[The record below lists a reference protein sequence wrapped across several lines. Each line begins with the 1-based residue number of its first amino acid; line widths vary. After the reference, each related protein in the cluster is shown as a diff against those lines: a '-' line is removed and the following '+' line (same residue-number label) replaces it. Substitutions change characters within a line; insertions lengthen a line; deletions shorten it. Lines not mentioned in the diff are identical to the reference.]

1 MLRAIPCT
9 IMRGGTSKGLYVA
22 SGDLPPDRATRD
34 RVLLAAMGSP
44 DARQIDGLGGAHPL
58 TSKVAVVSRS
68 SRSDADV
75 DYLFLQVSVAE
86 ALVSD
91 QQNCGNI
98 LAGIGPYA
106 IENGFVPV
114 SGAVT
119 PVRIH
124 MVNTK
129 SVAVAYV
136 ETPSG
141 RVEYE
146 GGVRIDGVPGT
157 AAGIPIEFL
166 DTAGSSCGSLFPT
179 GNVVDR
185 ADGVEVTCIDN
196 GMPVVL
202 IAAQDL
208 GKRGTETP
216 AELEIDNEL
225 AGRVERIR
233 LELGP
238 RMNLGDVRAKTV
250 PKMALVSP
258 PAAGGAINTRMF
270 IPHRVHDAIG
280 VLGAVSV
287 ATACVIPGSVAER
300 QARGIAV
307 SGTRRIDVEHP
318 TGFFTVE
325 LDVDRGDGVGGV
337 VVKRSALVRT
347 ARKLMRGELFVPA
360 RAWEPA

>member
-1 MLRAIPCT
+1 MLKSIPCT
-9 IMRGGTSKGLYVA
+9 IMRGGTSKGLYFNG
-22 SGDLPPDRATRD
+22 GDLPSDRPRRD

-44 DARQIDGLGGAHPL
+44 DPRQIDGLGGAHPL
-58 TSKVAVVSRS
+58 TSKVAVVSPS
-68 SRSDADV
+68 SRPDADV

-91 QQNCGNI
+91 TQNCGNI

-106 IENGFVPV
+106 IENGLVPV
-114 SGAVT
+114 TGPVT

-124 MVNTK
+124 MVNTR
-129 SVAVAYV
+129 SVAVARV
-136 ETPSG
+136 ETPGG

-146 GGVRIDGVPGT
+146 GDARIDGVPGT
-157 AAGIPIEFL
+157 AAAIPIEFL

-179 GNVVDR
+179 GRVVDR
-185 ADGVEVTCIDN
+185 VDGVDVTCIDN

-202 IAAQDL
+202 IAARDL
-208 GKRGTETP
+208 DRLGTETP
-216 AELEIDNEL
+216 EALEQDPAL
-225 AGRVERIR
+225 AARVERIR

-238 RMNLGDVRAKTV
+238 RMDLGDVRTKTV
-250 PKMALVSP
+250 PKMGLVSP
-258 PAAGGAINTRMF
+258 PAAGGTINTRMF

-287 ATACVIPGSVAER
+287 ATACVVPGSVAQRES
-300 QARGIAV
+300 RGIAA

-325 LDVDRGDGVGGV
+325 LDIGSGDGIGGV
-337 VVKRSALVRT
+337 VVNRSALLRT